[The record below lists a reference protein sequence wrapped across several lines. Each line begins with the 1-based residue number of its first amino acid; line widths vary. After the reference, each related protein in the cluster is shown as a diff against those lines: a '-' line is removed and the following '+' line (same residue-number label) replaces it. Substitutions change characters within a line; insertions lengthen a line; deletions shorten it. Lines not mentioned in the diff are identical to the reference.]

1 MTGIIKSRSD
11 VILAARC
18 SATILGKSRQGCN
31 GMEWFARLL
40 HTQGHST
47 RLHNLFIY
55 QDFMPTAFALPASSA
70 PRQSFM
76 CNLTDTIM
84 TAKIKQITPLLLVTN
99 LERAIQFYT
108 EQLGF
113 TLDFRYDDFYAG
125 IEKDGHPVHLK
136 MVDQPAGGGILR
148 RNDEDICLLF
158 SVDDIAGVFREIS
171 EKTINI
177 VQPLREMP
185 YGKEFYISDPDGNLI
200 AFIDNFE

>member
-84 TAKIKQITPLLLVTN
+84 TAKIKQITPLLVVTN
-99 LERAIQFYT
+99 LERAIQFYV